1 MRGMS
6 RPSFRAAWVIAC
18 LGLPVGGCA
27 HDPLEDRT
35 GEEDFTQK
43 KDDPPDVKLL
53 TGKQEKQTTDLKGES
68 EELELV
74 QFHINEEKEAFL
86 RDKSESKEILEGVKF
101 RDAASGRKGSK
112 VDSGKPDAKPEMIK
126 PDKAPPKADAKAD
139 DKKDA
144 KKSDDKK
151 SDDKKSADKKSADK
165 ADGKKSDEK
174 KSDEKKSD
182 DKKDG
187 KAKPK
192 DDKAKPSDDAVKSE

>member
-126 PDKAPPKADAKAD
+126 PDKAPPKADAK
-139 DKKDA
+139 KDA
-144 KKSDDKK
+144 KKSD
-151 SDDKKSADKKSADK
+151 DK

-174 KSDEKKSD
+174 KSDEKKSDEKKAD

>member
-126 PDKAPPKADAKAD
+126 PDKAPPKADAKSD

-144 KKSDDKK
+144 
-151 SDDKKSADKKSADK
+151 
-165 ADGKKSDEK
+165 KKSDEK
-174 KSDEKKSD
+174 KSDEKKAD